1 MNYTNED
8 YENAV
13 MDQLTSLH
21 VDQGGYLL
29 TLAPYAGQM
38 SEEVA
43 LEQFVR
49 GFPGILVIIAD
60 STYAFKDN
68 LFWTQD
74 VAVKCFIGARSWRS
88 QDEARGNDTGIS
100 RILMDVRSALMGH
113 RIGLLIR
120 PVEIVRE
127 EFIMGDPSTVLWGAE
142 YLIIND
148 NVFMQNQE
156 V

>member
-8 YENAV
+8 YENAI
-13 MDQLTSLH
+13 MAELQSLH
-21 VDQGGYLL
+21 VDEGGYLR
-29 TLAPYAGQM
+29 TLEAYAGQM
-38 SEEVA
+38 NEETA

-49 GFPGILVIIAD
+49 GFPGVLIIISD
-60 STYAFKDN
+60 STYREENN
-68 LFWTQD
+68 LFWSQD
-74 VAVKCFIGARSWRS
+74 VGVKCFIGARSWRS
-88 QDEARGNDTGIS
+88 QDEARGDDTGIS
-100 RILMDVRSALMGH
+100 RILMDIRSRLMGH
-113 RIGLLIR
+113 RIGLEIR

-148 NVFMQNQE
+148 NVCMQNQE